1 MTYLSGLFGQA
12 ALALAVVY
20 GVYLCFGLIRS
31 AVADP
36 RGFAYKLS
44 GELALAFGCLAVLW
58 LAVMGELRG
67 WW

>member
-1 MTYLSGLFGQA
+1 VTYLWELFCQA
-12 ALALAVVY
+12 ALALAIGT
-20 GVYLCFGLIRS
+20 GVYVCFGLIRW

-36 RGFAYKLS
+36 RGFAYRLC
-44 GELALAFGCLAVLW
+44 GHLALAFGGLAILW